1 MVKYLVML
9 CAEIEKLIG
18 HTFKDQNLLKTAL
31 THSSYAN
38 DYYGN
43 KNLSNERLE
52 FLGDAFLDAIVGDI
66 LFKRFPDVDE
76 GVLTKLR
83 AEIVCEKALGNA
95 AIKMGLNEFLL
106 VGKGESHKDSKNKLS
121 LVSDMVEAILAAVYL
136 DSSPDKAIDELK
148 KVAQNILGET
158 IELAC
163 NGKLQIDTKT
173 TLQEHCQAKGI
184 TDIRYKIVNESGPDH
199 NKSFTAEVYING
211 HPAGRGEGKSKKEAE
226 ANAASMALSV
236 EE

>member
-9 CAEIEKLIG
+9 CAEIENLIG
-18 HTFKDQNLLKTAL
+18 YTFRDKNLLKTAF

-52 FLGDAFLDAIVGDI
+52 FLGDALLDATVGEI
-66 LFKRFPDVDE
+66 LFKRFIDVDE
-76 GVLTKLR
+76 GILTKLR

-95 AIKMGLNEFLL
+95 AVKMGLNEHLL
-106 VGKGESHKDSKNKLS
+106 LGKGEEQKGSNLRLS
-121 LVSDMVEAILAAVYL
+121 IVSDMVEALIAAVYL
-136 DSSPDKAIDELK
+136 DSDSKDAISNLREVVNK
-148 KVAQNILGET
+148 ILGET
-158 IELAC
+158 IELAAD
-163 NGKLQIDTKT
+163 GKLQIDSKT
-173 TLQEHCQAKGI
+173 TLQEKCQAKGI
-184 TDIRYKIVNESGPDH
+184 TNITYKIINESGPDH
-199 NKSFTAEVYING
+199 NKSFTAEVYID
-211 HPAGRGEGKSKKEAE
+211 GKPSGQGTGNSKKQAE